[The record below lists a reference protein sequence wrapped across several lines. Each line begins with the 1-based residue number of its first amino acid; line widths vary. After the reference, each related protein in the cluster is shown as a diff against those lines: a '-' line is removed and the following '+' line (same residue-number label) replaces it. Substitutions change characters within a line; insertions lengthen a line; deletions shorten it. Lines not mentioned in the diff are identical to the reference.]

1 MSKRH
6 IKGGTAIY
14 IATVPASFRP
24 QRLWDVTPEIL
35 TARLHS
41 KNLAMS
47 VALGFARAHNL
58 AQVQALEHGRRP
70 IESWAIVVRHLSRIG
85 NAAGSQ
91 TLCQSVRQEGGAP

>member
-35 TARLHS
+35 APDCIRKIWQCRSPWVLPGHIISPRSRPSSTA
-41 KNLAMS
+41 
-47 VALGFARAHNL
+47 ALL
-58 AQVQALEHGRRP
+58 KPGR
-70 IESWAIVVRHLSRIG
+70 S
-85 NAAGSQ
+85 
-91 TLCQSVRQEGGAP
+91 

>member
-35 TARLHS
+35 SARLHS

-58 AQVQALEHGRRP
+58 AQVQALEHGRP
-70 IESWAIVVRHLSRIG
+70 IETWAIVMRHLKPERRHGRPRNSVP
-85 NAAGSQ
+85 AA
-91 TLCQSVRQEGGAP
+91 RQEGGAP